1 MQKTSFLIL
10 GFLILSILVLKG
22 LDFSL
27 EKTWKN
33 PYQFLDKPSTQ
44 IPLYPKGLKVK
55 IQLPSIF
62 QSPLKNRTVLIQTNE
77 WRSLNQTQ
85 KSDYPAIAIGSMTT
99 SNELV
104 EENRRWPN
112 LLEGKTYN
120 FGYRGTGFALA
131 KNTVK
136 YILEKTPIRPKTIY
150 LLSALTDIR
159 CFLEDNCE
167 SEIKDSFLER
177 IQVKG
182 ERFVL
187 GEAIGKSALYSFLS
201 YQWNHFWGYP
211 LEDSALVSV
220 PQNEK
225 EVPEN
230 LFQELGKEIDQQL
243 LPKRKIWLK
252 QILEQ
257 KPAETQLILLTQP
270 NAYQIPLNSGE
281 IDLRNR
287 PIFRRSGLKYVF
299 TPLQISQ
306 WIDKVNEQTKVLA
319 QAFKNENVQFIDT
332 DVCVMK
338 QTPAQSV
345 YWKGQFSPQGNL
357 VFAHCI
363 NSEAHK
369 NKPPPDSN

>member
-22 LDFSL
+22 LDYTL
-27 EKTWKN
+27 DKTWKN
-33 PYQFLDKPSTQ
+33 PYQFPDKPSTQ
-44 IPLYPKGLKVK
+44 IPLYPALFNVKVK
-55 IQLPSIF
+55 VPSIF
-62 QSPLKNRTVLIQTNE
+62 QSPLKNKTVLIQTND

-85 KSDYPAIAIGSMTT
+85 KPDYPSIAIGSMTT

-112 LLEGKTYN
+112 LLKDKTYN

-131 KNTVK
+131 KNTLE

-159 CFLEDNCE
+159 CFLENNCE

-187 GEAIGKSALYSFLS
+187 GEAIGGSALYSFLS
-201 YQWNHFWGYP
+201 FQWNHFWGYP
-211 LEDSALVSV
+211 LDDSAIVSV

-225 EVPEN
+225 EVPESV
-230 LFQELGKEIDQQL
+230 FEELGKELDQKL
-243 LPKRKIWLK
+243 LPQRKIWLK
-252 QILEQ
+252 QILAK
-257 KPAETQLILLTQP
+257 KPAQTQLVLLTQP
-270 NAYQIPLNSGE
+270 NAYKIGLISGE
-281 IDLRNR
+281 LDLRNR
-287 PIFRRSGLKYVF
+287 PVWRKPGIKYVF

-306 WIDKVNEQTKVLA
+306 WLDKVNEQTKGLA
-319 QAFKNENVQFIDT
+319 QSFKNENVALIDT
-332 DVCVMK
+332 DACVMK
-338 QTPAQSV
+338 QTPAQNV

-357 VFAHCI
+357 VFANCI

-369 NKPPPDSN
+369 NKPSPDSN